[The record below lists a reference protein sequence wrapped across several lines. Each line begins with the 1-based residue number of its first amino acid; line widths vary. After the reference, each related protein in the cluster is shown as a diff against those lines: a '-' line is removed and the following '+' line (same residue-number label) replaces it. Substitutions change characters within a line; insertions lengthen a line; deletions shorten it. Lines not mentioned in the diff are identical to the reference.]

1 MDPVLLSA
9 ERKVFRFESL
19 VYLNTAVLLVLRR
32 VRGLKSKT
40 RLNVL
45 TNSSSSNLLVE
56 EDCQNETTQLRVPI
70 ISKP

>member
-19 VYLNTAVLLVLRR
+19 VYLNTAVLPVLRR